1 MLKVIIASIFLFLG
15 CVSSL
20 ISLLGVIKF
29 KFVMN
34 RMHAAAIIDA
44 TCLFLILI
52 GLAILVWDINYVPK
66 LLIVLA
72 FQWITSPIASHMVA
86 RLEVE
91 SDKTASEHMDR
102 EVRN

>member
-1 MLKVIIASIFLFLG
+1 MLRVIIASIFLFLG
-15 CVSSL
+15 SLSIL
-20 ISLLGVIKF
+20 ISLLGVIRF

-52 GLAILVWDINYVPK
+52 GLAILVWDINYIPK
-66 LLIVLA
+66 LLIILI
-72 FQWITSPIASHMVA
+72 FQWVSSPIASHMVA

-91 SDKTASEHMDR
+91 SDKTAKEHMDR
-102 EVRN
+102 EVRE